1 MKSSIIDQLN
11 KLKSEALRFVEVSI
25 EYAKF
30 TAAEKFTMLGGML
43 VLGIVCLAMLAFVFI
58 FLGFSCAE
66 LFKLFM
72 PAALAYLSTAG
83 VFLLLCIL
91 LILLRDPLI
100 LTPISRLLT
109 RILFDTKNRS
119 QQ

>member
-72 PAALAYLSTAG
+72 PAALAYLKDGRRLFVAVHTADSAPRPPYTHADKPSAYPYS
-83 VFLLLCIL
+83 F
-91 LILLRDPLI
+91 RH
-100 LTPISRLLT
+100 
-109 RILFDTKNRS
+109 
-119 QQ
+119 